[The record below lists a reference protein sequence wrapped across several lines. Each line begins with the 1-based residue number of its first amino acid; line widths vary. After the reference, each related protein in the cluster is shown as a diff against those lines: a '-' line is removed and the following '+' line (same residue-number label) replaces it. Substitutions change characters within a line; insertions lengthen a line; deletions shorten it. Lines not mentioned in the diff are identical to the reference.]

1 MPPSSHQVRDSTG
14 PYSTL
19 LLSMVQT
26 VLGKHGQARLRSDKD
41 REPQKLPAY
50 LQAVPTVIDVLKL
63 VKNSI
68 FQEPSQE
75 AMADDLC
82 LDCHE
87 NLKHH
92 LYGLTCPSCRSHWWH
107 LGRLERAGWQQAV
120 FALRESAAPINYPIK
135 GRPCPQCAVPMCVVH
150 GPGPEE
156 GGFAAWTRQRV
167 DVCLGCDNLWLD
179 PRELHTLDPD
189 AEVDEELSE
198 KHEKHENTEKDSKR
212 TKRTK
217 LFKREKRDRH

>member
-1 MPPSSHQVRDSTG
+1 M
-14 PYSTL
+14 
-19 LLSMVQT
+19 
-26 VLGKHGQARLRSDKD
+26 
-41 REPQKLPAY
+41 
-50 LQAVPTVIDVLKL
+50 DVLKL

-68 FQEPSQE
+68 FHEPSQE
-75 AMADDLC
+75 AMAEGLC

-92 LYGLTCPSCRSHWWH
+92 LYGLTCHSCHSHWWH

-135 GRPCPQCAVPMCVVH
+135 GRPCLQCAVPMCVVH

-156 GGFAAWTRQRV
+156 GGFVSWTRQRV

-179 PRELHTLDPD
+179 PHELPDLDPD
-189 AEVDEELSE
+189 AEVVEDLSE
-198 KHEKHENTEKDSKR
+198 KHEKHEKHENLEKPEKR
-212 TKRTK
+212 AKREK
-217 LFKREKRDRH
+217 HEKPAKRFKREKRDPH